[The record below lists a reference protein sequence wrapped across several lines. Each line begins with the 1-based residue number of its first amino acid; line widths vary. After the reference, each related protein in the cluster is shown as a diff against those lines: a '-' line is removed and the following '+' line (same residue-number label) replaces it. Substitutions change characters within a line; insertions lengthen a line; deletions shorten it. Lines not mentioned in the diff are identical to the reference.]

1 MTNKL
6 DSISRSFTKKG
17 FVVTPGPRDPLGYF
31 EDSIKVQNGCLLLF
45 RMPPESENEDSHVL
59 HEYGAVMREMVFT
72 TNSLKGIASVLYGDS
87 LSLDT
92 SSITFETE
100 PTRIVI
106 TEDTSYNI
114 DISVHHP
121 NRVHRIDWV
130 LLSASSDVEAT
141 LKKIFDVIE
150 SKKMHGG
157 CCNFWRIGTIFDPT
171 FLRFEPA
178 KKKAKD
184 SRFFTV
190 EEGNFYFAY

>member
-1 MTNKL
+1 M
-6 DSISRSFTKKG
+6 SRSFTKKG

-31 EDSIKVQNGCLLLF
+31 EDSVKIQNGSLLLF
-45 RMPPESENEDSHVL
+45 RMPSQIENEDSL
-59 HEYGAVMREMVFT
+59 ILEEFGAVMREMVFT
-72 TNSLKGIASVLYGDS
+72 TNSLKGITSSLYGDS
-87 LSLDT
+87 LSLET
-92 SSITFETE
+92 TITFETE
-100 PTRIVI
+100 PTRIII
-106 TEDTSYNI
+106 TQDTSYII
-114 DISVHHP
+114 DTAAYHP

-141 LKKIFDVIE
+141 IKKIFEVTS

-157 CCNFWRIGTIFDPT
+157 CCDFWRIGTIFDPT

>member
-1 MTNKL
+1 M
-6 DSISRSFTKKG
+6 SRSFTKKG
-17 FVVTPGPRDPLGYF
+17 FVVTPGSRDPLGYF
-31 EDSIKVQNGCLLLF
+31 EDSVKIQNGSLLLF
-45 RMPPESENEDSHVL
+45 RMPPESENEDSQIL
-59 HEYGAVMREMVFT
+59 LEYGAVMREVVFT
-72 TNSLKGIASVLYGDS
+72 TNSLKGITSALYADS

-100 PTRIVI
+100 PTMIVI
-106 TEDTSYNI
+106 TEDTSY
-114 DISVHHP
+114 ISDTAARHP

-141 LKKIFDVIE
+141 IKKIFEVVE

-157 CCNFWRIGTIFDPT
+157 CCDFWRIGSIFDPT
-171 FLRFEPA
+171 FLRFERA

-190 EEGNFYFAY
+190 EEGNFYLAY

>member
-1 MTNKL
+1 M
-6 DSISRSFTKKG
+6 SRSFTKKG

-31 EDSIKVQNGCLLLF
+31 EDSVKIQNGSLILF
-45 RMPPESENEDSHVL
+45 RMPSQRENEDSRIL
-59 HEYGAVMREMVFT
+59 EEYGAVMREVVFT
-72 TNSLKGIASVLYGDS
+72 TNSLKDITSSLYGDS
-87 LSLDT
+87 LSFDT
-92 SSITFETE
+92 TSITFETE

-106 TEDTSYNI
+106 TEDTSYTS
-114 DISVHHP
+114 DTVARHP

-130 LLSASSDVEAT
+130 LLSASSDVEVT
-141 LKKIFDVIE
+141 IKKIFEVVD

-157 CCNFWRIGTIFDPT
+157 CCDFWRIGTIFDPT

-184 SRFFTV
+184 SGFLNV